1 MVSAVTQTS
10 HRALP
15 SSAKTA
21 RKRSSRAL
29 LHGLVAT
36 GVGAAT
42 VCWIVGTLATM
53 HSLTSA
59 TASGD
64 RGRFETRLALNP
76 IVRADA
82 GERRIRPAKFS
93 RAPLPLVDQI
103 AQSGLTGDA
112 IRSSRERMA
121 VVARLMPDKAHAAK
135 ANGLTAD
142 AIRAFHTKSM
152 MVASIAPQPERT
164 AEPARAV
171 AALTRGKDDAIL
183 AAATAKAAAQPVLAS
198 ALVEP
203 SAATG
208 DTLPKPF
215 SYVMAEREATA
226 AAAAESL
233 PDSIPLPIA
242 KPELR
247 VALAKPEPD
256 ERKPAKPTEL
266 AYAKPQSALEEDDG
280 SDRSPMPTFQRRRGG
295 KIAYYDI
302 SAGVVHMPNGEKLEA
317 HSGIGEMRD
326 NPKYTHVTMRG
337 PTPPG
342 TYKLSMRESLFHG
355 VAAIRLT
362 PTNGIAPKGRVGLL
376 AHSYLLR
383 RRGDSHGCVAFAD
396 YKRFLRAFQSGQVD
410 TMIIVPKMS
419 AWGGLTASADDRKSG
434 GIASERRVR

>member
-1 MVSAVTQTS
+1 MVSAVTQTN
-10 HRALP
+10 HRAL
-15 SSAKTA
+15 SFQAKPA
-21 RKRSSRAL
+21 RRRNSRAL
-29 LHGLVAT
+29 LHGLVVT

-53 HSLTSA
+53 NSLTTA
-59 TASGD
+59 AASGD
-64 RGRFETRLALNP
+64 RNRFETRLALNP
-76 IVRADA
+76 IVRGEP
-82 GERRIRPAKFS
+82 GERNIRPTKFS

-103 AQSGLTGDA
+103 AQSGLTDEA

-121 VVARLMPDKAHAAK
+121 MLARLTPDKAGTTK
-135 ANGLTAD
+135 AHGLTAQ
-142 AIRAFHTKSM
+142 AIRAFHTKST
-152 MVASIAPQPERT
+152 MVASAAPPRP
-164 AEPARAV
+164 AEPAKAM

-183 AAATAKAAAQPVLAS
+183 AAADAKAAAQPVLAS

-203 SAATG
+203 TAAQASS
-208 DTLPKPF
+208 LPKPF
-215 SYVMAEREATA
+215 SYVMAEREA
-226 AAAAESL
+226 AAAEATESL
-233 PDSIPLPIA
+233 PASIPLPAA

-247 VALAKPEPD
+247 VALAKPEPE
-256 ERKPAKPTEL
+256 ERKPAKTTEL
-266 AYAKPQSALEEDDG
+266 AYAKPTAALEEDDD
-280 SDRSPMPTFQRRRGG
+280 SSRSLIPTFPRRRGG
-295 KIAYYDI
+295 KVAYYDI

-434 GIASERRVR
+434 GISSERRMR

>member
-1 MVSAVTQTS
+1 MVSAVTQTN
-10 HRALP
+10 HRALV
-15 SSAKTA
+15 SSDKMA
-21 RKRSSRAL
+21 RRRSSRAL
-29 LHGLVAT
+29 LHGLIAT
-36 GVGAAT
+36 CVGAAT
-42 VCWIVGTLATM
+42 ACWIVGTLATM
-53 HSLTSA
+53 NSLTTA
-59 TASGD
+59 AASGD
-64 RGRFETRLALNP
+64 RSRFETRLALNP
-76 IVRADA
+76 IVRGET
-82 GERRIRPAKFS
+82 GERNIRPAKFS

-103 AQSGLTGDA
+103 AQSGLTDEA

-121 VVARLMPDKAHAAK
+121 MLARLTPDKAVATK
-135 ANGLTAD
+135 AHGLTAQ
-142 AIRAFHTKSM
+142 AIRAFHTRST
-152 MVASIAPQPERT
+152 MVASAAPPRA
-164 AEPARAV
+164 AEPAKAI

-183 AAATAKAAAQPVLAS
+183 AAADAKAAAQPVLAS

-203 SAATG
+203 SATAG

-215 SYVMAEREATA
+215 SYVMAEREAAA

-247 VALAKPEPD
+247 VALAKPETE
-256 ERKPAKPTEL
+256 ERKPARTTEL
-266 AYAKPQSALEEDDG
+266 AYAKPSSALEEDDD
-280 SDRSPMPTFQRRRGG
+280 SDRSLIPTFQRRRGG
-295 KIAYYDI
+295 KVAYYDI

-342 TYKLSMRESLFHG
+342 TYKLSMRETLFHG

-362 PTNGIAPKGRVGLL
+362 PTNGVAPKGRVGLL

-396 YKRFLRAFQSGQVD
+396 YKRFLSAFKRGDVD

-419 AWGGLTASADDRKSG
+419 AWGGLTASANEGKSR
-434 GIASERRVR
+434 GIWPFSRSR